1 MVRRTARRSVP
12 ATFRPHRGHQV
23 VRERVRRIGKHKK
36 HKRQRAPAR
45 WRLVLKNA
53 CRCSVELG
61 RGLLKGVRQG
71 DTPLAITRALSTRSL
86 PRESHTLPARPGR
99 FPRLKGRAK
108 PSRGKDD
115 QDLKRDS
122 MRVVPHAMNT
132 AKRRRVNASEPR
144 NPCSAAVPR
153 GWAVIF
159 DKDLS
164 KAPACCSFTHSRPS
178 DRVHYA
184 TSAGPISTRK
194 MSQAKESFFTAEDE
208 GRGKK
213 RNAKTQRGKDAEEG
227 S

>member
-1 MVRRTARRSVP
+1 MPVRPKPDLQEGR
-12 ATFRPHRGHQV
+12 F
-23 VRERVRRIGKHKK
+23 VRDRVRKIGTYQK

-86 PRESHTLPARPGR
+86 PQEARTLPARPGR

-115 QDLKRDS
+115 QDLKRANV
-122 MRVVPHAMNT
+122 RRELPAQNVCRF
-132 AKRRRVNASEPR
+132 KRRRVNASEPR

-164 KAPACCSFTHSRPS
+164 KAPACWSFTHSRPS

-184 TSAGPISTRK
+184 TSAGSISTGK
-194 MSQAKESFFTAEDE
+194 MSQAKESFFTAEDAE
-208 GRGKK
+208 GHR
-213 RNAKTQRGKDAEEG
+213 
-227 S
+227 